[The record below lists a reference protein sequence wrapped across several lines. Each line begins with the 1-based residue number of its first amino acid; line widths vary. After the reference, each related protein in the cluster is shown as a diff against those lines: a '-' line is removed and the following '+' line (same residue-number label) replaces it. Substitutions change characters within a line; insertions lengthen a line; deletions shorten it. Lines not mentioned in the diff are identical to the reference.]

1 MKYLYFKD
9 KELKVKSK
17 IQDNELDDYYD
28 QMLIMNGDYNTQT
41 PDHKD
46 TVYYESGDEELREAV
61 EEVIGVEAKE
71 EIAWTD
77 KPTEENT
84 KDEIKAW
91 MDSNDCEYNSGD
103 TKQDL
108 LDKIPELKQEAVEAV
123 DAVDAIEAIS
133 IGDVKEEGY
142 DSVREKTYDEI
153 ISEQDYKAKRKA
165 EYPSTGDQLD
175 QIYHEGLDAW
185 KDTIKLVKDKYPK

>member
-123 DAVDAIEAIS
+123 DAVEAIEAIS
-133 IGDVKEEGY
+133 IGDVKEEAKW
-142 DSVREKTYDEI
+142 VVKQDEDGNDMKVKSMKYSI
-153 ISEQDYKAKRKA
+153 LYMKAVKA
-165 EYPSTGDQLD
+165 LQEAMER
-175 QIYHEGLDAW
+175 IEGLESKVEA
-185 KDTIKLVKDKYPK
+185 LEA